1 MKIKIYQIDAFSDQV
16 FRGNPAAICILDGWI
31 DESTMQLI
39 AAENNLAETAFV
51 VPLGK
56 NYAIR
61 WFTPKAEVDLCGHAT
76 LAAAHV
82 LFNYYNYKSHTI
94 RFESLASG
102 ELLVTKDGKKL
113 VLDFPAD
120 QIEKVAPPDSL
131 IKAIG
136 GKPIETY
143 IGKTDYM
150 LIFNSQKAVE
160 LLKPDFKRLAKV
172 NARGIIVSARGEQV
186 DFVSRFFAPQVG
198 IDEDP
203 VTGSAHTTLTPYW
216 ANKLNKTTLT
226 AQQLSKRKG
235 NLVCVWDGDRVKI
248 SGSAVTFMIGE
259 IEIENTPLGSES

>member
-16 FRGNPAAICILDGWI
+16 FRGNPAAVCILDNWL

-51 VPLGK
+51 VPKGR

-61 WFTPKAEVDLCGHAT
+61 WFTPKSEVDLCGHAT
-76 LAAAHV
+76 LASAHV
-82 LFNYYNYKSHTI
+82 LFNYYNYKFHSI
-94 RFESLASG
+94 KFESMASG
-102 ELLVTKDGKKL
+102 ELLVTKDGQKL

-131 IKAIG
+131 LKAIG

-143 IGKTDYM
+143 RGKTDFL
-150 LIFNSQKAVE
+150 LIFDSQSTIE
-160 LLKPDFKRLAKV
+160 LLKPDFKQLSKV
-172 NARGIIVSARGEQV
+172 NTRGIIVSARGEKF

-216 ANKLNKTTLT
+216 ANKLNKTKLT

-235 NLVCVWDGDRVKI
+235 ELVCVWDGDRVKI
-248 SGSAVTFMIGE
+248 SGSAVTYMIGE
-259 IEIENTPLGSES
+259 IEIGN